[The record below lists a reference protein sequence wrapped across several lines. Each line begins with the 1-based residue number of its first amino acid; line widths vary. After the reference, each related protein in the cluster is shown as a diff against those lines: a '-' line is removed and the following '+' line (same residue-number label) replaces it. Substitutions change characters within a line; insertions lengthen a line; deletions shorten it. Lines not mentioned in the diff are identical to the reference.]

1 MDPSANVSVPKTD
14 PDGNVWAPLNANVP
28 PKVPEPSIIKFSFMF
43 TLVESGELMV
53 VPLKASPAMV
63 SLPVPLGVIF
73 RSSFD
78 LVSLM
83 LLSSKVRAGN
93 TTFPVPEG
101 ESTMSAL
108 DDSDV
113 ILFPLNFMSPT
124 CAGRA

>member
-1 MDPSANVSVPKTD
+1 
-14 PDGNVWAPLNANVP
+14 
-28 PKVPEPSIIKFSFMF
+28 MF

-53 VPLKASPAMV
+53 VPPKASPAMV
-63 SLPVPLGVIF
+63 TLPVPLGVIF

-101 ESTMSAL
+101 DRTMSAFE
-108 DDSDV
+108 DSDV
-113 ILFPLNFMSPT
+113 MLFPLNFISPT
-124 CAGRA
+124 CAGSA